1 MIHQTSKLDQL
12 IQRSP
17 GADDDKGAPQNRFR
31 AEIMNQMP
39 NNDAFRPP
47 ASATSIKGESITLRA
62 VSKRFG
68 PVVGVDG
75 VDLGVRAGEFLS
87 LLGPSGSGKTTLLMM
102 LAGFETPTSGS
113 IALGDRD
120 LTYVPPNKRG
130 IGMVFQRY
138 ALFPH
143 MSVAQN
149 VAFPLKMRGVPRAEI
164 PARVERALSLVR
176 LQDYGGRMPAQLSG
190 GQQQRV
196 AVARALVFE
205 PPVLLMDEPLGALDK
220 KLREELQIEI
230 KKLHESL
237 GVTIIYVTHD
247 QEEALTMSDR
257 IAVMD
262 KGRIRQLG
270 SPTELYH
277 EPNSS
282 FVADFIGKMN
292 FVEGVVHSIDDGHAD
307 IVISGE
313 TIAFPTS
320 RIVAGATLKAGQ
332 RVRIAARPESMGVTA
347 IATGAISGQI
357 ETSVFLGSHRTLIVR
372 MDDGTQLQVQVPSS
386 HRDVAE
392 PERGRAFLA
401 LDASAV
407 CLFPR
412 EG

>member
-1 MIHQTSKLDQL
+1 MS
-12 IQRSP
+12 
-17 GADDDKGAPQNRFR
+17 
-31 AEIMNQMP
+31 QMS
-39 NNDAFRPP
+39 NNDAFL
-47 ASATSIKGESITLRA
+47 SAGSGGLIKGQPIALRA
-62 VSKRFG
+62 LSKRFG
-68 PVVGVDG
+68 PVIGVDG
-75 VDLGVRAGEFLS
+75 VDLDVRAGEFLS

-113 IALGDRD
+113 ITLGERD
-120 LTYVPPNKRG
+120 LTHVPPNKRG

-143 MSVAQN
+143 MTVAQN
-149 VAFPLKMRGVPRAEI
+149 VAFPLRMRRVPKAEI
-164 PARVERALSLVR
+164 GARVERALSLVR
-176 LQDYGGRMPAQLSG
+176 LQDYGDRMPGQLSG

-262 KGRIRQLG
+262 QGRIQQLG

-277 EPNSS
+277 APSSS

-292 FVEGVVHSIDDGHAD
+292 FLKGTVWSLAGDRAE
-307 IVISGE
+307 IVIAGK
-313 TIAFPTS
+313 TIAIPQSRLRSPTEFS
-320 RIVAGATLKAGQ
+320 VGQAVHVA
-332 RVRIAARPESMGVTA
+332 VRPESLAVATDA
-347 IATGAISGQI
+347 IDAIPGEI

-372 MDDGTQLQVQVPSS
+372 ADDGTQLQIQVASS
-386 HRDVAE
+386 NRDLAE
-392 PERGRAFLA
+392 PQRGRTFIA
-401 LDASAV
+401 LDTAALRV
-407 CLFPR
+407 FPR
-412 EG
+412 EA